1 MARNHVWR
9 YTLRLFHTFAI
20 FEKNRK
26 IDAKRIPKIVFCDEN
41 WSHVCPRINLFF
53 HFGSFLV
60 VRKISDFLIPNW
72 TIKKSEKMLQDEP
85 RSVFAVKY
93 GSLVPAR
100 GPQGAA
106 FSRAVTS
113 F

>member
-1 MARNHVWR
+1 M
-9 YTLRLFHTFAI
+9 FFD
-20 FEKNRK
+20 EK
-26 IDAKRIPKIVFCDEN
+26 
-41 WSHVCPRINLFF
+41 WSHVCPRINLFS

-72 TIKKSEKMLQDEP
+72 TIKKSEKMVQDEP
-85 RSVFAVKY
+85 RNVFAVKY

-106 FSRAVTS
+106 FSRAVYW
-113 F
+113 FPRIYW